1 MPAVSVLPLRSTV
14 GSSHHTTDT
23 RLLEVIVD
31 GMPEVHP
38 VTHMPDGRENSAK
51 KSSGGDVGEH
61 KAKSSDQQDTAGKP
75 SNIERKES
83 NATGGTV
90 SPSQSANSYPH
101 GLPPHLTPQQPGY
114 YVAYQSQITPEPP
127 SPAGPGAIV
136 YDVGSF
142 LQQPTG
148 FSPFTAAQYAV
159 GPIPGQR
166 QAAQAPP
173 SPSQSSIPPASP
185 LFPRIAATTSSGL
198 LDPNRMLEVP
208 AGQQRG
214 APLSPGPPY
223 HLSPALNHGGAMYP
237 TMNAYGVPMQGVVS
251 AGENGSSEDYSGW
264 GDGRNQVSPYP
275 QNSPQISGQGIPIPY
290 VPGMP
295 TRSAS
300 ASARSYSFDEAML
313 TPSVESQQ
321 DQYTLGH
328 ISPGSATP
336 GTLFAHQAW
345 AYAGPPPDMYG
356 ASASPLQPRP
366 TMAYGTMHVGP
377 PRHHGP
383 PTMGAYGGQFYPAT
397 SPGPPIQT
405 TASNKGPDGA
415 NLFIFHIPNHFT
427 NLDMYQLFCPYG
439 NLLSVRIMVEKDT
452 GRSRGFG
459 FVSYDSPDSA
469 ALAIKELNG
478 FAIGNKR
485 LKVQHK
491 QIRPGDQNMER
502 GMNPGYDMQRGNG
515 AAYGQ
520 GMVSSMGPSGHMASS
535 SDGWY
540 GEHDGDMAGD
550 FEATPDQQE
559 YEGTAVPV
567 VSEDSSSGVDPLSGL
582 EPLRQA
588 LPETDNNGVNEDNNN
603 DGDDNDNNTND

>member
-14 GSSHHTTDT
+14 GSSHLSTDT

-38 VTHMPDGRENSAK
+38 VSHIPDSRENSAK
-51 KSSGGDVGEH
+51 KATGDVGEH
-61 KAKSSDQQDTAGKP
+61 KAKGSDAQGVGKP
-75 SNIERKES
+75 SDVERKGS

-90 SPSQSANSYPH
+90 SPSQSTNSYPH

-127 SPAGPGAIV
+127 SPAGPGTIV

-166 QAAQAPP
+166 QAGQAPP
-173 SPSQSSIPPASP
+173 SPSQNSIPPASP
-185 LFPRIAATTSSGL
+185 LFPRIAATATGL
-198 LDPNRMLEVP
+198 LDPNRILEVP

-223 HLSPALNHGGAMYP
+223 LSPALGHGGAMYT

-251 AGENGSSEDYSGW
+251 TGENGSSEDYAGW

-295 TRSAS
+295 ARSAS
-300 ASARSYSFDEAML
+300 ASARSYSFEETML

-321 DQYTLGH
+321 DQYTIGH

-459 FVSYDSPDSA
+459 FVSYDSPESA

-502 GMNPGYDMQRGNG
+502 GMNPGYEMHRGNTAG
-515 AAYGQ
+515 PFDQ
-520 GMVSSMGPSGHMASS
+520 GMMSSMPPSGHMAGSG
-535 SDGWY
+535 DGWY
-540 GEHDGDMAGD
+540 GEQDGDMAGEY
-550 FEATPDQQE
+550 EATPDQQP
-559 YEGTAVPV
+559 YDGAAVPV
-567 VSEDSSSGVDPLSGL
+567 VSEDSSSGADPLSGL

-588 LPETDNNGVNEDNNN
+588 LPETGHVSNSSGGDDDDNNN
-603 DGDDNDNNTND
+603 NNENNN